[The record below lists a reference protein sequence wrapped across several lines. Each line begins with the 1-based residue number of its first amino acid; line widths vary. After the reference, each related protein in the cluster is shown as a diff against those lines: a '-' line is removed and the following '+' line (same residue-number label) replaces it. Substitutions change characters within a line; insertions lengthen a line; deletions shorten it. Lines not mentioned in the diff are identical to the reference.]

1 MKKTNGILFF
11 GIFFICS
18 LIFIGNTAHASG
30 DSCMFEVTEDQ
41 MPPKIV
47 LFIDNG
53 VSMTHAVWHADF
65 DNDVDFTPIEG
76 VETDVVPNGAAGN
89 GFFNENGY
97 GIFKTAGSYYLVPV
111 GDDLELDTGI
121 RFEETGGK
129 ASATW
134 TIGEPPN
141 EKTITLPPEASSSKD
156 ENDIIDNA
164 GFFRYSKN
172 YLNWLFFYK
181 APLDINNDGVN
192 ETVYDDTALPDKS
205 RFYYAKQALL
215 TVGKLSSNKALFGIY
230 NFSNDE
236 GSSNVQGLDNV
247 VELPLG
253 ATPEEN
259 ILNSDYINNINNMGT
274 VIYSPLA
281 EGLATIGGDID
292 SNAFGSLGSTNYCER
307 VFVIVVSTG
316 LSSEDQSDSNSAIPD
331 PLKVDHDQD
340 GTDGYGNNG
349 PGQGT
354 LTVDGT
360 DHTILTRYNGS
371 TYLDDVA
378 HYFFTH
384 DMRVSNDTMNGWQN
398 VMTYTVGFMASAE
411 SRMFLINTSNNGNGN
426 PNLTNSSHPEYGK
439 YHFDAQ
445 SPNGLSQAILD
456 AVNSI
461 LSKPTTFVAPVVPV
475 TRTTS
480 GDKIYMAFFIPSED
494 NNFWEGYVNKFGL
507 NAQNEIID
515 ANGNPATWANGAM
528 REEAVPIWSTKD
540 WVNIDNTNRN
550 IYTYLGTDSDLIDSD
565 NAFITSNSNLTDRIL
580 GYPTDITVNGSS
592 VDGIN
597 KVINYVRGAD
607 VLDQDEDTNTDEN
620 RDFITGDVLHS
631 EPLVFTYHYAN
642 NPAKTMVFFGAN
654 DGMLHAVLDQT
665 DPDITV
671 SGDETHFGTEAWSF
685 IPPDQLIRLKYLIEG
700 TSHMEFVD
708 SSPKIYFHDEDK
720 NGLVDP
726 AAGDKVILVCGERR
740 GGSSYFALDVTVP
753 EAPKYM
759 WRIGSGNDNTIITYD
774 TRTLDFAVNNW
785 VGDLTT
791 AMYNDWMSG
800 DMTVAP
806 FVWGQIG
813 SLITTGAQTGI
824 LELINIRRHAGGSF
838 QDDEALTLWDGAGGW
853 DDAAQVEGSELA
865 PDVFIL
871 ELGESWSVPQ
881 FGLVKTT
888 DSDTDGTAVLFI
900 GGGYSE
906 YNAAG
911 RAVVAVNVFTGD
923 VVRKFTDVTT
933 YTTDIA
939 HTTDTNIYY
948 SVPSTVKVIDEDNN
962 GFVDKI
968 YVGDLGG
975 QMWRIGQVT
984 VDSDGTALSFPDGDE
999 NINNWTAQILF
1010 RAPTYVVDSVTY
1022 RRKFFFAPS
1031 VTMEQGYDLVFMGTG
1046 CRESACDTTTGAD
1059 RIYSVKDTHGSTTL
1073 TETDLV
1079 DVTDPLA
1086 TTPNLDYATGD
1097 VDLNGQYDQ
1106 GWYIRLVDQN
1116 GAAVGEKV
1124 LAKSTVFY
1132 KTLYITT
1139 FTPNNHPCLPGG
1151 EGKLYALDYKT
1162 GAAVLFLG
1170 SDIDGDGNPDLTRGV
1185 AIGGGIP
1192 SKPVMVITRTSRKLL
1207 ISIGSTTPEATSEVL
1222 DAGVVR
1228 IDPLGPSK
1236 NFFLKWWRQLFS

>member
-1 MKKTNGILFF
+1 MKKTNRILFF
-11 GIFFICS
+11 VLFFIFS
-18 LIFIGNTAHASG
+18 LIFMGSTAHASG

-47 LFIDNG
+47 LFLDNG
-53 VSMTHAVWHADF
+53 MAMMHAVWHNDF
-65 DNDVDFTPIEG
+65 DNDVDFTPIVG
-76 VETDVVPNGAAGN
+76 VETDVVPNGAVGT

-97 GIFKTAGSYYLVPV
+97 GIEQSGGYYYLVKV
-111 GDDLELDTGI
+111 GDNLELDTSAKLK
-121 RFEETGGK
+121 ETGAKG
-129 ASATW
+129 SATW
-134 TIGEPPN
+134 TING
-141 EKTITLPPEASSSKD
+141 KTITLPPEASSSKD
-156 ENDIIDNA
+156 ENGIIDNA

-172 YLNWLFFYK
+172 YLNWLLFYT
-181 APLDINNDGVN
+181 APLDLNGDGVD

-205 RFYYAKQALL
+205 RFYYAKKALL

-230 NFSNDE
+230 NFSNVE
-236 GSSNVQGLDNV
+236 GSSNVQGLDDV
-247 VELPLG
+247 VESLG

-274 VIYSPLA
+274 VTHSPLA
-281 EGLATIGGDID
+281 EGMATIGDDID
-292 SNAFGSLGSTNYCER
+292 SSSFGTLDTDNYCEK
-307 VFVIVVSTG
+307 VFVIVVSPG
-316 LSSEDQSDSNSAIPD
+316 LSSEDKTDSNQSIPD
-331 PLKVDHDQD
+331 TLGDLDAD
-340 GTDGYGNNG
+340 GTDGYGVNG

-360 DHTILTRYNGS
+360 DHTILTKYNGS

-384 DMRVSNDTMNGWQN
+384 DMRVSNDNMNGWQN
-398 VMTYTVGFMASAE
+398 VRTYTVGFMASAE
-411 SRMFLINTSNNGNGN
+411 SRLFLINTSNNGNGY

-445 SPNGLSQAILD
+445 SPDGLSQALLD

-461 LSKPTTFVAPVVPV
+461 VSRPATFVAPVVPV

-480 GDKIYMAFFIPSED
+480 GDKIYMAFFIPSEE
-494 NNFWEGYVNKFGL
+494 NFWHGYINKFGL
-507 NAQNEIID
+507 NVQNEIVD

-528 REEAVPIWSTKD
+528 REDAVPIWSTKD
-540 WVNIDNTNRN
+540 WVNTANTSRN
-550 IYTYLGTDSDLIDSD
+550 IYTYLGADVDLTASANEFNTTNMTDL
-565 NAFITSNSNLTDRIL
+565 IL
-580 GYPTDITVNGSS
+580 GYPTDITVNGSA
-592 VDGIN
+592 VDGED
-597 KVINYVRGAD
+597 KVVNYVRGAD
-607 VLDQDEDTNTDEN
+607 VLDQDEDGDTGEN
-620 RDFITGDVLHS
+620 RDFVTGDVLHG
-631 EPLVFTYHYAN
+631 EPLVFTYHYTSSPDPN

-671 SGDETHFGTEAWSF
+671 SGDETHYGTEAWSF

-700 TSHMEFVD
+700 SSHMEFID

-726 AAGDKVILVCGERR
+726 NAGDQVILVCGERR

-753 EAPKYM
+753 DAPKYM

-774 TRTLDFAVNNW
+774 ARTLDFGVNNW

-791 AMYNDWMSG
+791 AMYNDYMSG

-806 FVWGQIG
+806 FVWGRIG
-813 SLITTGAQTGI
+813 SSITTGAQTGI
-824 LELINIRRHAGGSF
+824 LELTNIRRHAGGTF
-838 QDDEALTLWDGAGGW
+838 DDNEALTLWDGATREW
-853 DDAAQVEGSELA
+853 DDAAQVTSNELA
-865 PDVFIL
+865 PDVFIP

-888 DSDTDGTAVLFI
+888 DSDTDGTAVFFI

-911 RAVVAVNVFTGD
+911 RAVVAVNVLTGE
-923 VVRKFTDVTT
+923 VVRKFTDITT
-933 YTTDIA
+933 YTTDTA

-962 GFVDKI
+962 GFVDKV

-975 QMWRIGQVT
+975 QMWRIGQVE
-984 VDSDGTALSFPDGDE
+984 VDSDGAALSFPNSDE
-999 NINNWTAQILF
+999 NINNWTGQILF
-1010 RAPTYVVDSVTY
+1010 RAPTYVVDAVTY
-1022 RRKFFFAPS
+1022 TRKFFFPPS

-1086 TTPNLDYATGD
+1086 TTPNLDHATGD
-1097 VDLNGQYDQ
+1097 VDANGEYDQ

-1116 GAAVGEKV
+1116 GAAAGEKV

-1162 GAAVLFLG
+1162 GAAVLFIG
-1170 SDIDGDGNPDLTRGV
+1170 SDIDGDGNADLTRGV
-1185 AIGGGIP
+1185 VIGGGIP
-1192 SKPVMVITRTSRKLL
+1192 SKPVMVISRTSVKLL

-1228 IDPLGPSK
+1228 IDPLVPSK
-1236 NFFLKWWRQLFS
+1236 NFYLKWWRQLFS